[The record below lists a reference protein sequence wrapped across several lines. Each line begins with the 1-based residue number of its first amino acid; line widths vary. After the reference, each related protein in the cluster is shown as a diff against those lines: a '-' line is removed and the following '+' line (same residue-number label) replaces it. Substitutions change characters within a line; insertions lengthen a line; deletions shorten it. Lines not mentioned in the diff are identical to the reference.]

1 MTRERI
7 DWWLAVIVLGHLAIT
22 MAHGAAH
29 QSAHV
34 PIAWWAQLFVL
45 IVIVVAPIGGLVL
58 SLRSPRTGTALVAA
72 AMAGS
77 LVFGLVNHFL
87 IVSPDHVQE
96 VAAASRPLFATTAV
110 LLVLSEAAGAVLALR
125 RLLRPLEARQ

>member
-1 MTRERI
+1 MKRERI

-22 MAHGAAH
+22 MVHGAAH

-45 IVIVVAPIGGLVL
+45 IVIVIAPIVGLGL
-58 SLRSPRTGTALVAA
+58 SIRSPRTGVALVAIS
-72 AMAGS
+72 MAGS

-96 VAAASRPLFATTAV
+96 VAAAARPLFATTAV

-125 RLLRPLEARQ
+125 RLLRPLEA

>member
-1 MTRERI
+1 MKRGRF

-34 PIAWWAQLFVL
+34 PIARWAELFVL
-45 IVIVVAPIGGLVL
+45 IVIVVGPIVGLAL
-58 SLRSPRTGTALVAA
+58 SIPRPRAGTALVAA

-110 LLVLSEAAGAVLALR
+110 LLVVSEAAGAVLALW
-125 RLLRPLEARQ
+125 RLLRPLEA